1 MELKLKNDVVFKAFF
16 AKKGNERFL
25 KSFLESLL
33 QEKIKKIEIMS
44 EVSLL
49 QMRKSDKLGRID
61 LKATINQGKII
72 DIEIQLEDENNME
85 KRSIFYGAK
94 LITEQ
99 LGKGDEYIET
109 KPVILINI
117 LNYNL
122 LDVPEY
128 YTETVTVSKI
138 HREYEVI
145 KDIKYY
151 FIELLKFRKSKPRLA
166 NLLECWLA
174 LIDGENRGL
183 IQMAESKNEIIKEA
197 NEEIEE
203 ILSDSQMKAW
213 NEYLQTAIW
222 EESSRQGRAR
232 REGIKSEKI
241 RIAQNLYK
249 TGMKIDK
256 ILEITELTDEE
267 LENIINR
274 K

>member
-109 KPVILINI
+109 KPVILNK
-117 LNYNL
+117 NCS
-122 LDVPEY
+122 E
-128 YTETVTVSKI
+128 
-138 HREYEVI
+138 
-145 KDIKYY
+145 
-151 FIELLKFRKSKPRLA
+151 FI
-166 NLLECWLA
+166 
-174 LIDGENRGL
+174 
-183 IQMAESKNEIIKEA
+183 
-197 NEEIEE
+197 
-203 ILSDSQMKAW
+203 
-213 NEYLQTAIW
+213 
-222 EESSRQGRAR
+222 
-232 REGIKSEKI
+232 
-241 RIAQNLYK
+241 
-249 TGMKIDK
+249 
-256 ILEITELTDEE
+256 
-267 LENIINR
+267 
-274 K
+274 